1 MNMNDDKPGSEN
13 QSVARAIEV
22 LNLLAASNVP
32 LGVREL
38 ARQLDVAPSIA
49 QRLVR
54 TLSKGGFIEQTEETS
69 RYAIGYRAFLVGN
82 AYIGQSSIHSAAMP
96 ELYALADQHITGFIG
111 VLRDRAVVYL
121 ANVQSNGPIALTHRP
136 GSQTYLHSTS
146 LGKALLAEMTD
157 QQIRSLLGNEPLPR
171 LTSHTKVSVTQLIAE
186 IRAVRAQGYAIN
198 EEENRVGVFS
208 VGAVIRDASNRV
220 IGALSGG
227 VPSSVLNKKER
238 ARIIS
243 LVIQAARNTSR
254 RLGARLDDFNV
265 APSVPPA
272 NAKGRNGMSRNGL
285 LG

>member
-1 MNMNDDKPGSEN
+1 
-13 QSVARAIEV
+13 
-22 LNLLAASNVP
+22 
-32 LGVREL
+32 
-38 ARQLDVAPSIA
+38 
-49 QRLVR
+49 
-54 TLSKGGFIEQTEETS
+54 
-69 RYAIGYRAFLVGN
+69 
-82 AYIGQSSIHSAAMP
+82 
-96 ELYALADQHITGFIG
+96 LADQHITGFLG

-186 IRAVRAQGYAIN
+186 IRSVRAQGYAIN
-198 EEENRVGVFS
+198 EEENRAGVFS

-254 RLGARLDDFNV
+254 RLGARLDDFNDS
-265 APSVPPA
+265 PSGPPA

-285 LG
+285 LS

>member
-1 MNMNDDKPGSEN
+1 MNDDKPGSEN
-13 QSVARAIEV
+13 QSVARAIVV
-22 LNLLAASNVP
+22 LNLLAGSNVP

-54 TLSKGGFIEQTEETS
+54 TLSKGGFVEQTEETS
-69 RYAIGYRAFLVGN
+69 RYTIGYRAFLVGN

-96 ELYALADQHITGFIG
+96 ELYALADQHITGFLG

-136 GSQTYLHSTS
+136 GSQTHLHSTS

-157 QQIRSLLGNEPLPR
+157 QQIRALLGNEPLPR
-171 LTSHTKVSVTQLIAE
+171 LTSQTKVSVTQLISE
-186 IRAVRAQGYAIN
+186 MRSIRAQGYAIN

-208 VGAVIRDASNRV
+208 VGAVVRDASNRV

-227 VPSSVLNKKER
+227 VPSSILNKKER
-238 ARIIS
+238 TRIIS

-254 RLGARLDDFNV
+254 RLGANLDDYNV
-265 APSVPPA
+265 SPNMSQN
-272 NAKGRNGMSRNGL
+272 NAKGRNGTSRG
-285 LG
+285 GFVS